1 MKKYIKG
8 EYIELTL
15 EEIAQI
21 QAEQE
26 EFKKTKE
33 YRQIKIDELKQRLA
47 ETDYI
52 ACKIAEGSATVD
64 EYEYLIKQ
72 RRAWRDEINSLEKT
86 EEAQWKMK

>member
-1 MKKYIKG
+1 MKKYVNG
-8 EYIELTL
+8 EYIELTS

-26 EFKKTKE
+26 AFKKTKE

-64 EYEYLIKQ
+64 EYEDLIKQ

-86 EEAQWKMK
+86 EDM

>member
-8 EYIELTL
+8 EYIEITA
-15 EEIAQI
+15 EETAQI

-26 EFKKTKE
+26 AFKKTEE
-33 YRQIKIDELKQRLA
+33 YRQMRISELKQRLA

-52 ACKIAEGSATVD
+52 ACKIAEGSATAD

-72 RRAWRDEINSLEKT
+72 RQAWRDEINSLEKT
-86 EEAQWKMK
+86 EDI

>member
-1 MKKYIKG
+1 MKKYVNG
-8 EYIELTL
+8 EYIELTS
-15 EEIAQI
+15 EEIVQI

-64 EYEYLIKQ
+64 EYEHLIKQ

-86 EEAQWKMK
+86 EDI

>member
-86 EEAQWKMK
+86 EETHWKMK